1 MSCEAEEK
9 RRKKEALAE
18 KILTQARNELY
29 LEMPFLDCALGE
41 GRFEKREKIRGIGT
55 DAETVFY
62 QDDQIFAWYQESRT
76 KVKLAYLHM
85 ILHGI
90 FLHWQSVQT
99 KDPFLWNTACDF
111 AAEYV
116 IDQLKI
122 KKTQDPDW
130 EERQR
135 WYGLFFQRQQN
146 MTAEKAQTWMR
157 EQCTQKQAQRL
168 SVLFTRDDHTFWY
181 RDKERAEEEKED
193 SKERAGRDGGRTA
206 KEEAGAQRAKER
218 WRQISQKTLLNLEL
232 FAKEGGANTGNLR
245 RQISYANRKQYDYGS
260 FLRKFMTVKE
270 ERKVDIDSFDYGL
283 YRYGLERYGS
293 IPIIEPLEYK
303 EEKKLE
309 EFVIALDTSASCS
322 RGLIEQFLAETM
334 AILEQG
340 NFFKRICLHLIQC
353 DNEIQEDVC
362 VTGAEEF
369 QNYRNH
375 FEAKGLGG
383 TDFCPVFSYIDSLR
397 EKKQLRNLKGMIYF
411 TDGYGRFPKKKPDYE
426 AAFVFLQEE
435 PKDVKV
441 PVWAVKILLETETLR
456 RKME

>member
-1 MSCEAEEK
+1 M
-9 RRKKEALAE
+9 
-18 KILTQARNELY
+18 
-29 LEMPFLDCALGE
+29 
-41 GRFEKREKIRGIGT
+41 
-55 DAETVFY
+55 
-62 QDDQIFAWYQESRT
+62 
-76 KVKLAYLHM
+76 
-85 ILHGI
+85 
-90 FLHWQSVQT
+90 
-99 KDPFLWNTACDF
+99 
-111 AAEYV
+111 
-116 IDQLKI
+116 
-122 KKTQDPDW
+122 
-130 EERQR
+130 
-135 WYGLFFQRQQN
+135 
-146 MTAEKAQTWMR
+146 
-157 EQCTQKQAQRL
+157 
-168 SVLFTRDDHTFWY
+168 
-181 RDKERAEEEKED
+181 
-193 SKERAGRDGGRTA
+193 
-206 KEEAGAQRAKER
+206 
-218 WRQISQKTLLNLEL
+218 
-232 FAKEGGANTGNLR
+232 
-245 RQISYANRKQYDYGS
+245 
-260 FLRKFMTVKE
+260 
-270 ERKVDIDSFDYGL
+270 DIDSFDYGL

-435 PKDVKV
+435 PK
-441 PVWAVKILLETETLR
+441 T
-456 RKME
+456 